1 MSQHAKL
8 EKTTQT
14 AIANDHYFFQNN
26 TSIFVL
32 TNNLDLIFLLL
43 KQFLINF
50 AVESLTNLKFAA

>member
-14 AIANDHYFFQNN
+14 AIANGHYFFQNN

-43 KQFLINF
+43 KQILINF
-50 AVESLTNLKFAA
+50 AVESLTN

>member
-26 TSIFVL
+26 TSIIFVL
-32 TNNLDLIFLLL
+32 TLKLADL
-43 KQFLINF
+43 
-50 AVESLTNLKFAA
+50 